1 MLALSVGKP
10 NEVCEARGGQQ
21 GVFDA
26 LFIADE
32 TDKEE
37 GLQRKIKRGRL
48 VVVVSTLL
56 WR

>member
-21 GVFDA
+21 GMFDA
-26 LFIADE
+26 LFIANK

-37 GLQRKIKRGRL
+37 GLPRTIK
-48 VVVVSTLL
+48 
-56 WR
+56 